1 MQDYRQKER
10 NHMIQE
16 LTIHNFDVEIRK
28 DRPVVVE
35 LYTTNCNH
43 CKKLSGILD
52 KLSQEAEDAHA
63 KIWNE
68 FNVDTETVIQQR
80 FDVTAVPTLLFI
92 KDGEVKNRLIGE
104 VHPLVIQEEIK
115 KLR

>member
-16 LTIHNFDVEIRK
+16 LTIHNFDVEIQK

-52 KLSQEAEDAHA
+52 KLSQEAEDTAYFA
-63 KIWNE
+63 KC
-68 FNVDTETVIQQR
+68 NVDTETVIQQR

-92 KDGEVKNRLIGE
+92 KDGEVKNRLTGE